1 MPKPAQNKAMQKPKD
16 MKKSLFFI
24 WKYIKTQK
32 LEIFFAALMML
43 INIFTSLQATNRLQ
57 PIIDNFLQPITGNP
71 TVAERMAGLLSGIIG
86 IGIFYLIS
94 VIAAYLQSRLMLHAT
109 QKIINRLRNDLFSH
123 LQTLP
128 IKYYDSH
135 THGELMSRFTND
147 VDTLNDALS
156 NSLITLLSCS
166 LTLVGIIALMF
177 SKSLFLTLITLA
189 LTPVMLFVAQKI
201 MKSSSKYFIEQQKN
215 LGRVNGYIE
224 EIMTGEKVVKVFCHE
239 EKVKAEFE
247 KINEDLR
254 VAATK
259 AQGYSGVMMPIMMNS
274 NNAIYS
280 LIAMIGG
287 LLSISGYLSV
297 GGLVVFLNLMKQFGR
312 PINEAS
318 SQFNAVITALAG
330 AERIADI
337 MEQQPESDDYLYPTE
352 LVKIGD
358 EFYWQQY
365 DKEGQKKDAIPVKG
379 DVRFIDVT
387 FSYVPQKTIL
397 KDISLYAKPGQKIA
411 FVGSTGAGK
420 TTIINLLTRFYDIDD
435 GMITI
440 DGIDIKT
447 IQRESLRKALSM
459 VLQDTHLFT
468 GTVRENIRYGR
479 LDATD
484 EEIEEAA
491 KLASAHSFISRLPHG
506 YDTVIE
512 GDGANLSQ
520 GQRQLLNISRAAV
533 ADAPILILD
542 EATSSVDTRTER
554 HIEHGLDRLMT
565 GRTTFVIAHRLSTVR
580 NSKAIM
586 VMEHGEI
593 IERGTHEDLLGLK
606 GRYYQLYTGKA
617 ELD

>member
-1 MPKPAQNKAMQKPKD
+1 MPKPNQAKAMQKPKNI
-16 MKKSLFFI
+16 KKSLLFM

-32 LEIFFAALMML
+32 IRIFLAAFMML

-71 TVAERMAGLLSGIIG
+71 TLAERIAGLLSGIIG

-94 VIAAYLQSRLMLHAT
+94 VLASYLQSKTMLDAT

-128 IKYYDSH
+128 IKYYDAH

-156 NSLITLLSCS
+156 NSLITLLSCT
-166 LTLVGIIALMF
+166 LTLVGIIGLMF
-177 SKSLFLTLITLA
+177 SKSVFLSLLTLA
-189 LTPVMLFVAQKI
+189 LTPVMLFMAQKI
-201 MKSSSKYFIEQQKN
+201 MRSSSKYFIEQQQN
-215 LGRVNGYIE
+215 LGHVNGYIE
-224 EIMTGEKVVKVFCHE
+224 EIMTGQKVVKVFCHE
-239 EKVKAEFE
+239 ENVKSEFE
-247 KINEDLR
+247 KLNDELR
-254 VAATK
+254 VSATK
-259 AQGYSGVMMPIMMNS
+259 AQAYSGIMMPIMMNS

-280 LIAMIGG
+280 LVAMIGG
-287 LLSISGYLSV
+287 LLSISGNLSV
-297 GGLVVFLNLMKQFGR
+297 GGLIVFLNLVKQFGR

-330 AERIADI
+330 AERIADV
-337 MEQQPESDDYLYPTE
+337 MEQEPEVDDYLYPTE
-352 LVKIGD
+352 LVKID
-358 EFYWQQY
+358 NEFYWQQY
-365 DKEGQKKDAIPVKG
+365 NKDAEKRDVTPVRG

-387 FSYVPQKTIL
+387 FSYVPEKTIL

-435 GMITI
+435 GLITI

-447 IQRESLRKALSM
+447 IKRESLRKALSM

-468 GTVRENIRYGR
+468 GTVRDNIRYGR

-491 KLASAHSFISRLPHG
+491 KLASAHSFINRLPHG
-506 YDTVIE
+506 YDTIIE

-533 ADAPILILD
+533 ADAPILVLD

-593 IERGTHEDLLGLK
+593 IERGTHEDLLTLK
-606 GRYYQLYTGKA
+606 GRYHQLYTGKA